1 MQEEVKTFRTM
12 KQFVSWYETNID
24 NTTIPASVALD
35 LNDFYIKF
43 KYLVQQEDEMNQ
55 YLKNFLG

>member
-1 MQEEVKTFRTM
+1 MQEEVKTLRTM
-12 KQFVSWYETNID
+12 KQFVNWYETNID

-43 KYLVQQEDEMNQ
+43 KYLIQQEDEANE

>member
-1 MQEEVKTFRTM
+1 MEENVKALRTM
-12 KQFVSWYETNID
+12 REFLIWYEKNYFDIK
-24 NTTIPASVALD
+24 PQELSLQ

-43 KYLVQQEDEMNQ
+43 KYIVKQEDEANE

>member
-1 MQEEVKTFRTM
+1 MQEEVKAIRTM
-12 KQFVSWYETNID
+12 RQFVAWYDTNVD
-24 NTTIPASVALD
+24 NTSLPASIALD

-43 KYLVQQEDEMNQ
+43 KYLVQREDEANE

>member
-1 MQEEVKTFRTM
+1 MEEEVKAIRTM
-12 KQFVSWYETNID
+12 RQFVAWYDTNVD
-24 NTTIPASVALD
+24 NTSLPASIALD

-43 KYLVQQEDEMNQ
+43 KYLVQQEDEANE

>member
-1 MQEEVKTFRTM
+1 MKEVNTLRTM
-12 KQFVSWYETNID
+12 KQFVIWYDTNVN
-24 NTTIPASVALD
+24 NTLIPASVALD

-43 KYLVQQEDEMNQ
+43 KYLIKEEDEANE

>member
-1 MQEEVKTFRTM
+1 MKEVNTLRTM
-12 KQFVSWYETNID
+12 KQFVSWYETNVD
-24 NTTIPASVALD
+24 NALFPASIALS

-43 KYLVQQEDEMNQ
+43 KYLIKEEDEANE

>member
-1 MQEEVKTFRTM
+1 MQEEVKTLRTM
-12 KQFVSWYETNID
+12 KQFIAWYQD
-24 NTTIPASVALD
+24 NAHKTSLPASLALD

-43 KYLVQQEDEMNQ
+43 KYLVKEEDEANE

>member
-1 MQEEVKTFRTM
+1 MQEEIKTLRTM
-12 KQFVSWYETNID
+12 RQFVAWYED
-24 NTTIPASVALD
+24 NTHKTSLPASVALD

-43 KYLVQQEDEMNQ
+43 KYLIKQEDEANE

>member
-1 MQEEVKTFRTM
+1 MQEEVKTLRTM
-12 KQFVSWYETNID
+12 RQFVSWYETNVD
-24 NTTIPASVALD
+24 NTLIPASLALN

-43 KYLVQQEDEMNQ
+43 KYLINQEDEMNQ